1 MRQPVSFNL
10 FFLKGRVWVF
20 IIIIFFKV
28 LFLRSNIFPQNTDLQ
43 ILLLE
48 LGSLVLI
55 FGLLE
60 LTALRSLR
68 LFWLVNYLLSTYFMA
83 SVMYYSYFGQILNFS
98 VLRQTLIL
106 KDLGPSISDLFSLT
120 YLIFYLDFL
129 LLFILRNFQKA
140 TKKKRLFAHSA
151 FPYKTIFYNH
161 HRMVLITFLALVF
174 TFFNIWSYPTK
185 DNRMA
190 MTRDVGI
197 LNTQGYGL
205 YTIFSRSKENNTSYP
220 ESQFSQ
226 EVINKLKQ
234 VNPLPWPKYF
244 GVASAKN
251 IILVQLESTENFVI
265 GLKVNNQEITP
276 NLNALSK
283 DSLYFPQF
291 YSQIGQGNTSDA
303 EFISNT
309 SLYPLPKGAIST
321 DYEGVNYPSLPRL
334 LKNEGYSSVTLHPNI
349 LTFWRR
355 DNLYPCLG
363 FDKYYAKDY
372 YQDQDLLGP
381 WGSSDELLYKKALPI
396 LTDFLKSK
404 QKFYASL
411 ITLTNHHPYS
421 LPENRKKIN
430 LPPQLEKTT
439 VGNYLTSVN
448 YQDYALGQFI
458 QDLKDNYLWDNSI
471 FLVFGDHFGVS
482 KIMESQHRDIF
493 TSLLGREHDKI
504 DGLNVPLFIRVPGLR
519 PQIIN
524 TPGGQVD
531 ILPTLANL
539 LGLSLD
545 KQLVFGQDLL
555 NYDQNLL
562 GFRFYHPDGTFITAD
577 LFYQEG
583 STRVVRLTNRQ
594 VLDNGDSFRE
604 EELRIKKLLQLSD
617 NYLQYLIPKNK

>member
-1 MRQPVSFNL
+1 MRLSIPSSFFL
-10 FFLKGRVWVF
+10 LKGRVKVF
-20 IIIIFFKV
+20 IVIIFFKV
-28 LFLRSNIFPQNTDLQ
+28 LFLRSYIFPQNTDLR

-48 LGSLVLI
+48 LGSIVII

-60 LTALRSLR
+60 LTALRSLK
-68 LFWLVNYLLSTYFMA
+68 LFWLINFLLSTYFIA

-98 VLRQTLIL
+98 VLRQTLII
-106 KDLGPSISDLFSLT
+106 KDLGSSILDLFSLT
-120 YLIFYLDFL
+120 YLIFYFDFL
-129 LLFILRNFQKA
+129 LLFILKNFRKV
-140 TKKKRLFAHSA
+140 TKKKRLLSYSTSH
-151 FPYKTIFYNH
+151 YKTISYNH
-161 HRMVLITFLALVF
+161 HRTVLITFLALVLIL
-174 TFFNIWSYPTK
+174 FNIWSYPTK

-205 YTIFSRSKENNTSYP
+205 YTIFCRSEENHTSCP

-234 VNPLPWPKYF
+234 VNPLLWPKYF
-244 GVASAKN
+244 GIASDKN
-251 IILVQLESTENFVI
+251 VILVQLESTENFVI

-283 DSLYFPQF
+283 DSLYFPHF

-303 EFISNT
+303 EFIINT

-321 DYEGVNYPSLPRL
+321 DYEGVDYPSLPRL
-334 LKNEGYSSVTLHPNI
+334 LKTEGYSSVTLHPNAI
-349 LTFWRR
+349 TFWRR

-363 FDKYYAKDY
+363 FDKYYAKEY

-381 WGSSDELLYKKALPI
+381 WGSSDEVLYKKALPI
-396 LTDFLKSK
+396 LTNFLKNK

-421 LPENRKKIN
+421 LPGNRKKIN
-430 LPPQLEKTT
+430 LPPQLEGPP

-458 QDLKDNYLWDNSI
+458 QDLKKSNLWDNSI
-471 FLVFGDHFGVS
+471 FLVFGDHFGIS
-482 KIMESQHRDIF
+482 KAVESKNQDIL

-545 KQLVFGQDLL
+545 NQLVFGQDIL
-555 NYDQNLL
+555 NYKQNLL
-562 GFRFYHPDGTFITAD
+562 GLRFYHPDGTFITAD
-577 LFYQEG
+577 LFHQGG
-583 STRVVRLTNRQ
+583 SDKGINIADRQ
-594 VLDNGDSFRE
+594 VSKSE
-604 EELRIKKLLQLSD
+604 ESHLKKELRIKTLLQLSD
-617 NYLQYLIPKNK
+617 SYLQYLISKNK